1 MLKLPNMNY
10 AVIMAG
16 GSGTRLWPLSRKN
29 KPKQFQPLIS
39 EKTLLQETYDRVK
52 KFLPD
57 KQIFISATPE
67 YEEEILKQ
75 LPNLPKENCI
85 LEPSARNTTAA
96 HGFIAFNLLNRD
108 PDAIFTTLPSDHAIQ
123 NLDAFIS
130 ANLAAFDA
138 VKKYPEK
145 LITLGITP
153 TAPETGLG
161 YIKMGE
167 DFDTI
172 NDEKIYKIDAFIEK
186 PDLETAKKYISEW
199 GYLWNSANYFFRAD
213 TLINW
218 IKKYR
223 PASFKILNDI
233 NELIK
238 KNPNDPKVTKL
249 YNTIDKEQ
257 LADAI
262 CEQKDLEPLV
272 IPTNLGWSDIGNWG
286 ALYELISK
294 SNNINFISKGNH
306 VDHHSQ
312 DCLVYAN
319 KKLIATMGLKN
330 IIIIDS
336 PDAILITT
344 RQEAQHIKDLIS
356 KIDEK
361 YL

>member
-1 MLKLPNMNY
+1 MDY

-16 GSGTRLWPLSRKN
+16 GSGTRLWPLSRKS
-29 KPKQFQPLIS
+29 KPKQFQALTS

-67 YEEEILKQ
+67 YEQEILKE

-96 HGFIAFNLLNRD
+96 HGFIAFKLLNRD
-108 PDAIFTTLPSDHAIQ
+108 PDAVFTTLPSDHSIQ
-123 NLDAFIS
+123 DLNSFVK
-130 ANLAAFDA
+130 ANLTAFDT

-145 LITLGITP
+145 LVTLGITP
-153 TAPETGLG
+153 NTPETGLG
-161 YIKMGE
+161 YIKLGDE
-167 DFDTI
+167 ADEI
-172 NDEKIYKIDAFIEK
+172 NDEKVYKIDAFIEK
-186 PDLETAKKYISEW
+186 PDLETAKKYVADW

-213 TLINW
+213 TLLNW

-223 PASFKILNDI
+223 PATYDILNNI
-233 NELIK
+233 NEIFK
-238 KNPNDPKVTKL
+238 KNPKDSKISEL

-262 CEQKDLEPLV
+262 CEQEDLNPLV
-272 IPTNLGWSDIGNWG
+272 IPANLGWSDVGNWG
-286 ALYELISK
+286 AIYDLLSKIQNKDLIIRG
-294 SNNINFISKGNH
+294 NNI
-306 VDHHSQ
+306 DLDSQ
-312 DCLVYAN
+312 DCLIYSD
-319 KKLIATMGLKN
+319 KKLITTFGLKN
-330 IIIIDS
+330 IIVIDT
-336 PDAILITT
+336 PDATLITT
-344 RQEAQHIKDLIS
+344 KDKAQEIKNLLA

>member
-1 MLKLPNMNY
+1 MNY

-52 KFLPD
+52 NFLPD
-57 KQIFISATPE
+57 NQIFISATPE
-67 YEEEILKQ
+67 YEKEILHQ

-108 PDAIFTTLPSDHAIQ
+108 PDAVFTTLPSDHAIQ
-123 NLDAFIS
+123 DVDAFVN
-130 ANLAAFDA
+130 ANLAAFDTIA
-138 VKKYPEK
+138 KYPKK
-145 LITLGITP
+145 LVTLGITP

-161 YIKMGE
+161 YIKLGDHFE
-167 DFDTI
+167 DI
-172 NDEKIYKIDAFIEK
+172 NDEKVYKIESFIEK
-186 PDLETAKKYISEW
+186 PDLETAKRYLADW

-213 TLINW
+213 TLLDL

-223 PASFKILNDI
+223 PATHKTLNEI
-233 NELIK
+233 NQLIIK
-238 KNPNDPKVTKL
+238 KGDSQEIKSL
-249 YNTIDKEQ
+249 YETIDKEQ

-262 CEQKDLEPLV
+262 FEQKDLESLV
-272 IPTNLGWSDIGNWG
+272 VPANLGWNDVGNWG
-286 ALYELISK
+286 AIFDLISK
-294 SNNINFISKGNH
+294 IKNQDLVVKGQ
-306 VDHHSQ
+306 VIDHDSHN
-312 DCLVYAN
+312 CLVYGD
-319 KKLIATMGLKN
+319 KKPIAILGLEN
-330 IIIIDS
+330 IVVVDS
-336 PDAILITT
+336 PDAFLVTT
-344 RQEAQHIKDLIS
+344 REKSQNIKELLT